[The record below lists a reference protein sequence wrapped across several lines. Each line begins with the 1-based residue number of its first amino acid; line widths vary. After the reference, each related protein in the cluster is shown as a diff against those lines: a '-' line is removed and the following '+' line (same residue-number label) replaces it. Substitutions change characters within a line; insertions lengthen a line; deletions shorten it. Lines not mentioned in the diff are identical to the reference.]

1 MTFADVTDCLKLLI
15 TISFFWLR
23 LDNFWCMMEVS
34 LSVHTVCAKLMITK
48 CTDAE
53 HVLQPLQYAD
63 GVYNSADDST
73 TL

>member
-1 MTFADVTDCLKLLI
+1 MT
-15 TISFFWLR
+15 
-23 LDNFWCMMEVS
+23 EVS

-53 HVLQPLQYAD
+53 HVLQPLQYVD
-63 GVYNSADDST
+63 GVYNPADDST